1 MYQNFISMK
10 KIIFILSLF
19 ILASCSKDDDSQAV
33 DQLFLSNNVGF
44 WETTFN
50 DLGVNVA
57 VEITPTKAKSYS
69 KLISD
74 NCYTSSNVQLS
85 GDLNVDKHT
94 ATEYSSVLSNVSV
107 EEIFSGDDLDYLIS
121 EGINFIDI
129 ASSYA
134 SSGNNYISFAEIYY
148 EAGTLYEVLNVSG
161 NLGKVN
167 SIVKC

>member
-1 MYQNFISMK
+1 MK
-10 KIIFILSLF
+10 KFLFILSIFLF
-19 ILASCSKDDDSQAV
+19 VSCSKDDDSQV
-33 DQLFLSNNVGF
+33 TEQLFLSNNVGF

-57 VEITPTKAKSYS
+57 VEITPSKAKAYS

-74 NCYTSSNVQLS
+74 NCYNSSNVQLT
-85 GDLNVDKHT
+85 GDLYVDTHT
-94 ATEYSSVLSNVSV
+94 ATEYTSVLSNVPV

-121 EGINFIDI
+121 EGIYYIDI
-129 ASSYA
+129 ASSYG
-134 SSGNNYISFAEIYY
+134 SSGNNYISFSEIYY

>member
-1 MYQNFISMK
+1 MYRNFISMK

-33 DQLFLSNNVGF
+33 EQLFLSNNVGF

-94 ATEYSSVLSNVSV
+94 ATEYTSVLSNVSV
-107 EEIFSGDDLDYLIS
+107 EEIFSGDLDYLIS
-121 EGINFIDI
+121 EDINFIDI
-129 ASSYA
+129 ASSYG
-134 SSGNNYISFAEIYY
+134 SSGNNQISFAEIYY
-148 EAGTLYEVLNVSG
+148 KAGTLYEVLNVSG